1 MPLTMAEKGCELII
15 SSIHGLPDVKKHLEH
30 LGFVKGQ
37 SVFVISESAG
47 NLIVDVKGARIAI
60 SKTLAAKI
68 YV

>member
-1 MPLTMAEKGCELII
+1 MPLTMAEKGCDLII
-15 SSIHGLPDVKKHLEH
+15 TSIHGLPDIKKHLEH

-37 SVFVISESAG
+37 SISVIAESAG

-60 SKTLAAKI
+60 SKALATKI